1 MATGIERNREL
12 RRRRKR
18 RTKMALYKRKLAHAN
33 NTEKDVLARKIRKM
47 TPGAETILA
56 NLKLATRG

>member
-18 RTKMALYKRKLAHAN
+18 RTKMAILKRKLAHAN
-33 NTEKDVLARKIRKM
+33 STEKDNIARKIRKL
-47 TPGAETILA
+47 TPGAEQVLTDL
-56 NLKLATRG
+56 NLSSRG